1 MSFEERIEMKLSL
14 GTKSLFIFLLSVLLL
29 VLLTVF
35 ESSLTGLSVTAER
48 TISFLLLVLPAIIG
62 IGFGMMSIVR
72 KESRRWIGIL
82 GILLN
87 TLFAVFHLFL
97 LSFAG

>member
-1 MSFEERIEMKLSL
+1 MKFSL
-14 GTKSLFIFLLSVLLL
+14 GVKSLALFLLSALFL
-29 VLLTVF
+29 VLLTLF
-35 ESSLTGLSVTAER
+35 ESSLTGLSLAAER
-48 TISFLLLVLPAIIG
+48 TISFLLLVLPAMIG
-62 IGFGMMSIVR
+62 IVFGIMSIVR
-72 KESRRWIGIL
+72 KESRRWIAIV

>member
-1 MSFEERIEMKLSL
+1 MRWSF
-14 GTKSLFIFLLSVLLL
+14 GFKSLALFLLSVLFL
-29 VLLTVF
+29 VLLTLS
-35 ESSLTGLSVTAER
+35 ESLLSGLSLTAER
-48 TISFLLLVLPAIIG
+48 SISLLLLVLPAAIG
-62 IGFGMMSIVR
+62 IVFGILSLVR

-87 TLFAVFHLFL
+87 ALFTVFHLFL

>member
-1 MSFEERIEMKLSL
+1 MKFSLGLKSLSL
-14 GTKSLFIFLLSVLLL
+14 FLVSVLFL
-29 VLLTVF
+29 VLLTLF
-35 ESSLTGLSVTAER
+35 ESSLAGLSLTAER
-48 TISFLLLVLPAIIG
+48 TISLLLLVLPAAIG
-62 IGFGMMSIVR
+62 IVFGVLSLVR

-82 GILLN
+82 GISLN

>member
-62 IGFGMMSIVR
+62 IGFGIMSIVR
-72 KESRRWIGIL
+72 KESRRWIAIV